1 MTRKTNMK
9 VLSEN
14 AVQLTSAKIL
24 YKCPEVNAYIQSLND
39 AELQAMKIAK
49 DHLKSSFQI
58 KKSVGFL
65 EYIHNVK

>member
-1 MTRKTNMK
+1 MTTKVN
-9 VLSEN
+9 VLSN
-14 AVQLTSAKIL
+14 AKIV
-24 YKCPEVNAYIQSLND
+24 YRCPEVNAYIRSLND
-39 AELQAMKIAK
+39 AELRAMKIAK

>member
-1 MTRKTNMK
+1 MKRKTEH
-9 VLSEN
+9 SEN
-14 AVQLTSAKIL
+14 VIKLKNAKIV
-24 YKCPEVNAYIQSLND
+24 YKCPQVKAYMESLND

>member
-1 MTRKTNMK
+1 MKRKTEH
-9 VLSEN
+9 SEN
-14 AVQLTSAKIL
+14 VIKLTNAKIV
-24 YKCPEVNAYIQSLND
+24 YKCPQVKAYMESLND

-49 DHLKSSFQI
+49 EHLKSSFQI

>member
-1 MTRKTNMK
+1 MKTK
-9 VLSEN
+9 TEHSEN
-14 AVQLTSAKIL
+14 VIKLTNAKIV
-24 YKCPEVNAYIQSLND
+24 YKCPQVKAYMESLND
-39 AELQAMKIAK
+39 AELKAMKIAK

>member
-1 MTRKTNMK
+1 MKTK
-9 VLSEN
+9 TEHSEN
-14 AVQLTSAKIL
+14 VIKLTNAKIV
-24 YKCPEVNAYIQSLND
+24 YKCPQVKAYMESLND